1 MQGTF
6 DFYRDPPVRPMKPE
20 RLFFAVLPDPTTSGQ
35 MKAFG
40 EHFANDNRLSGTP
53 LKSERLHISL
63 HHVGDYRRLKSKFLY
78 PAQRAG
84 MAISQRRF
92 KVAFRFIESFPPPPV
107 ASRAGR
113 RPLVLRA
120 EGTALFD
127 LHARLGAAMR
137 EWGLK
142 AADWF
147 VPHTTLL
154 YGPNA
159 VPLQAIEPIRFVAR
173 EFVLIH
179 SELGL
184 TRYTVL
190 GRWPLQN

>member
-1 MQGTF
+1 
-6 DFYRDPPVRPMKPE
+6 
-20 RLFFAVLPDPTTSGQ
+20 
-35 MKAFG
+35 
-40 EHFANDNRLSGTP
+40 
-53 LKSERLHISL
+53 
-63 HHVGDYRRLKSKFLY
+63 
-78 PAQRAG
+78 
-84 MAISQRRF
+84 
-92 KVAFRFIESFPPPPV
+92 
-107 ASRAGR
+107 
-113 RPLVLRA
+113 VLRA

-127 LHARLGAAMR
+127 LHALLGAAMR

-142 AADWF
+142 AADEF
-147 VPHTTLL
+147 VPHMTLL

-190 GRWPLQN
+190 GRWPLQI